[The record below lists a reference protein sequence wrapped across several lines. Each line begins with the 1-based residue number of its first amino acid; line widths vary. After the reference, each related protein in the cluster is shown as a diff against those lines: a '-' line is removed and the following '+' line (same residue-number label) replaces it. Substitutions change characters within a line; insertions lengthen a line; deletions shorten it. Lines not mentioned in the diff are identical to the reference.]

1 MRRFIKEYMAAVRSP
16 MPYLIWATLT
26 VLLTVSGPFDTYD
39 TLSKPDRA
47 AYWATVVAL
56 SLGIGKAVRVVVD
69 LVAGHRHLALRMILA
84 STGIALTL
92 GPVVWLL
99 SRAMVGPT
107 VPPLTTF
114 LYFVLVVAV
123 AIQILRCVVALA
135 HRPAPVANLPEVLP
149 PRLLPRIIDRIDPA
163 LRGEILRLSA
173 RNHYVEV
180 QTDKGQADLLL
191 RFSDALAEVEA
202 LDGAQVHRSHWIA
215 WSIVDSAFEE
225 GNRLFLRLIDGT
237 DVPVSRRHQALLVR
251 RGLL

>member
-1 MRRFIKEYMAAVRSP
+1 MRRFISGYLAALRSP
-16 MPYLIWATLT
+16 LPYMLWAALT

-39 TLSKPDRA
+39 TLTWPERA
-47 AYWATVVAL
+47 VYWALVVAL
-56 SLGIGKAVRVVVD
+56 SLGIGKAVRVLVD
-69 LVAGHRHLALRMILA
+69 LAAGHRHLALRMALV
-84 STGIALTL
+84 STGIAGAL

-99 SRAMVGPT
+99 SRTMVGPT

-114 LYFVLVVAV
+114 LGFVFVIAV
-123 AIQILRCVVALA
+123 TIQILRCVVALA
-135 HRPAPVANLPEVLP
+135 HRPAPAATASGMTPPGL
-149 PRLLPRIIDRIDPA
+149 PRLLDRIEPA
-163 LRGEILRLSA
+163 LRGDILRLSA

-225 GNRLFLRLIDGT
+225 GNRLFLNLVDGGRI
-237 DVPVSRRHQALLVR
+237 PVSRRHEALLIG